1 MIFKLVDKVIDAITA
16 TILWVVDTIM
26 GIATWLYKKVKQ
38 IIIWVLAKLG
48 IDICKCD
55 K

>member
-1 MIFKLVDKVIDAITA
+1 MIFKLANKVIDAITA

-26 GIATWLYKKVKQ
+26 DIAIWTYKKIKQ
-38 IIIWVLAKLG
+38 VIIWVLSKLG
-48 IDICKCD
+48 INICKCD